1 MQHRQESAA
10 RQGMGLF
17 LWPCVLS
24 QQNNR
29 GILTSSDLRIK
40 LREYLWQ
47 LHAHTRVKMHKKP
60 SQALRKILN
69 KSTHK
74 YPCLHACSVSLC
86 MSIFTCLC
94 VYVCVCIPHCS
105 FSTAE
110 LLSVKRQNSLP
121 DRIWFPVSSV
131 TTFLSNTP
139 YTHTSMFFFYHDGD
153 FPLTVCTELLI
164 CLTLTETFLDFNF
177 SLRHYLVF
185 YLTRHCLVSTMIS
198 SCYNPYECI
207 WFPQH
212 RQNVTHPCIILY
224 YIISPHRSHG

>member
-1 MQHRQESAA
+1 MH
-10 RQGMGLF
+10 
-17 LWPCVLS
+17 VL
-24 QQNNR
+24 
-29 GILTSSDLRIK
+29 
-40 LREYLWQ
+40 
-47 LHAHTRVKMHKKP
+47 
-60 SQALRKILN
+60 
-69 KSTHK
+69 
-74 YPCLHACSVSLC
+74 SLC
-86 MSIFTCLC
+86 MSIFRCLC
-94 VYVCVCIPHCS
+94 MYVCVCIPHCR

-139 YTHTSMFFFYHDGD
+139 SNTNNHTSMFFFYHDGD

-198 SCYNPYECI
+198 SCYNAYEYI

-212 RQNVTHPCIILY
+212 RQNVTHTFIILY
-224 YIISPHRSHG
+224 YIILYYIILYYIILYYIILLALTGAMGNLLRMNNLKYWCVDIGPSP